1 MRILAANCGSSTL
14 KFKLIEVGN
23 EGASPNRGSVIAVGS
38 VERIGGGQPAVDFS
52 SENGEYL
59 QQPADIKD
67 HDAAIRCVFDWLRS
81 THLVGPDGPEAVG
94 HRIVH
99 GGDRFSEPA
108 LIEAETMDAIES
120 LVELAPLHNGPSL
133 AAIRAAREVLNSSVP
148 MVAVFDTAFH
158 STLPEHAAQY
168 AIPKDLAD
176 RHGIRRYGFHGI
188 AHRYMTERYAA
199 ITGTSVER
207 VKLVT
212 LQLGNGCS
220 ATAVRDGR
228 SVDTSMGFTPL
239 EGLMMG
245 TRSGNIDPF
254 LVGFLSRQENVD
266 VEEVER
272 WLNTRSGLLGVSGI
286 SRDVRELLEA
296 EARGETR
303 AALALEMFCYQI
315 RKYVGAYIT
324 ALGGT
329 DAVIFGGGIGENA
342 PQVRARICADMDW
355 CGLVLDLERN
365 ARTIGSEDR
374 ISTEDSSV
382 HAHVVSVDE
391 EMMIAHDTANYL
403 QKVG

>member
-14 KFKLIEVGN
+14 KFKLVEVGN
-23 EGASPNRGSVIAVGS
+23 EGSSPNRGSVVAVGG
-38 VERIGGGQPAVDFS
+38 VERIGSGQPAVDFS
-52 SENGEYL
+52 SENGEYF
-59 QQPADIKD
+59 QQSTNVED
-67 HDAAIRCVFDWLRS
+67 HDEAIRCVFDWLRS

-99 GGDRFSEPA
+99 GGDLFSEPA
-108 LIEAETMDAIES
+108 LIEDETMDAIES

-158 STLPEHAAQY
+158 RTLPEHAAQY
-168 AIPKDLAD
+168 AIPHELAD
-176 RHGIRRYGFHGI
+176 KYGIRRYGFHGT

-199 ITGTSVER
+199 ITGTSVEQI
-207 VKLVT
+207 KLVT

-220 ATAVRDGR
+220 ATAVKDGL

-266 VEEVER
+266 VAEVER
-272 WLNTRSGLLGVSGI
+272 WLNTRSGLRGVSGI

-315 RKYVGAYIT
+315 RKYIGAYIA

-329 DAVIFGGGIGENA
+329 DAVVFGGGIGENA
-342 PQVRARICADMDW
+342 PQVRARICADMGW
-355 CGLVLDLERN
+355 CGLMLDLERN
-365 ARTIGSEDR
+365 TRTIGFEDR
-374 ISTEDSSV
+374 ISTKDSSV
-382 HAHVVSVDE
+382 HAYVVSVDE
-391 EMMIAHDTANYL
+391 EMMIAYDTVTYL
-403 QKVG
+403 RRTS

>member
-14 KFKLIEVGN
+14 KFKLVEVGN
-23 EGASPNRGSVIAVGS
+23 EGSSPHRGSVVAVGG
-38 VERIGGGQPAVDFS
+38 VERIGSGQPAVDFS

-59 QQPADIKD
+59 QQSTNVED
-67 HDAAIRCVFDWLRS
+67 HDEAIRCVFDWLRS

-99 GGDRFSEPA
+99 GGDLFSKPA
-108 LIEAETMDAIES
+108 LIEDETMDAIES

-158 STLPEHAAQY
+158 RTLPEHAAQY
-168 AIPKDLAD
+168 AIPHELAD
-176 RHGIRRYGFHGI
+176 KYGIRRYGFHGT

-199 ITGTSVER
+199 ITGTSVEQI
-207 VKLVT
+207 KLVT

-220 ATAVRDGR
+220 ATAVKDGL

-266 VEEVER
+266 VAEVER
-272 WLNTRSGLLGVSGI
+272 WLNTRSGLRGVSGI

-315 RKYVGAYIT
+315 RKYIGAYIA

-329 DAVIFGGGIGENA
+329 DAVVFGGGIGENA
-342 PQVRARICADMDW
+342 PQVRARICAEMDW
-355 CGLVLDLERN
+355 CGLMLDLERN
-365 ARTIGSEDR
+365 TRTIGFEDR
-374 ISTEDSSV
+374 ISTKDSSV
-382 HAHVVSVDE
+382 HAYVVSVDE
-391 EMMIAHDTANYL
+391 EMMIAYDTVTYL
-403 QKVG
+403 RRTS

>member
-23 EGASPNRGSVIAVGS
+23 EGASPVRGSVVAVGS

-59 QQPADIKD
+59 QQPTDIKD

-108 LIEAETMDAIES
+108 LIEAEAMDAIES

-220 ATAVRDGR
+220 ATAVRDGL

-266 VEEVER
+266 VAEVER

-342 PQVRARICADMDW
+342 SQGTLNHQLFALGQRLHAFEHPLSGFLEAEHP
-355 CGLVLDLERN
+355 GL
-365 ARTIGSEDR
+365 SP
-374 ISTEDSSV
+374 
-382 HAHVVSVDE
+382 
-391 EMMIAHDTANYL
+391 
-403 QKVG
+403 

>member
-1 MRILAANCGSSTL
+1 
-14 KFKLIEVGN
+14 
-23 EGASPNRGSVIAVGS
+23 
-38 VERIGGGQPAVDFS
+38 
-52 SENGEYL
+52 
-59 QQPADIKD
+59 
-67 HDAAIRCVFDWLRS
+67 
-81 THLVGPDGPEAVG
+81 
-94 HRIVH
+94 
-99 GGDRFSEPA
+99 
-108 LIEAETMDAIES
+108 
-120 LVELAPLHNGPSL
+120 
-133 AAIRAAREVLNSSVP
+133 LNSSVP

-158 STLPEHAAQY
+158 RTLPEHAAQY
-168 AIPKDLAD
+168 AIPHELAD
-176 RHGIRRYGFHGI
+176 KYGIRRYGFHGT

-199 ITGTSVER
+199 ITGTSVEQI
-207 VKLVT
+207 KLVT

-220 ATAVRDGR
+220 ATAVKDGL

-266 VEEVER
+266 VAEVER
-272 WLNTRSGLLGVSGI
+272 WLNTRSGLRGVSGI

-382 HAHVVSVDE
+382 RAHVVSVDE
-391 EMMIAHDTANYL
+391 EMMIAYDTADYL
-403 QKVG
+403 QKIG

>member
-1 MRILAANCGSSTL
+1 MRILATNCGSSTL

-23 EGASPNRGSVIAVGS
+23 EGSSPDRGRVVAVGS
-38 VERIGGGQPAVDFS
+38 VERIGSGQPAVDFS
-52 SENGEYL
+52 SENGESL
-59 QQPADIKD
+59 QQSADIED
-67 HDAAIRCVFDWLRS
+67 HDGAVRCVFDWLRS
-81 THLVGPDGPEAVG
+81 TNLVGPDGPEAVG

-99 GGDRFSEPA
+99 GKDRFSEPA
-108 LIEAETMDAIES
+108 LIEDGTMDAIES
-120 LVELAPLHNGPSL
+120 LVDLAPLHNGPSL

-158 STLPEHAAQY
+158 RTLPEHAAQY
-168 AIPKDLAD
+168 AIPRELTDKY
-176 RHGIRRYGFHGI
+176 GIRRYGFHGT

-199 ITGTSVER
+199 ITGSSVEQ

-220 ATAVRDGR
+220 ATAVRDGL

-266 VEEVER
+266 VAEVER
-272 WLNTRSGLLGVSGI
+272 WLNTRSGLRGVSGI

-315 RKYVGAYIT
+315 RKYIGAYIA

-329 DAVIFGGGIGENA
+329 DAVVFGGGIGENA

-355 CGLVLDLERN
+355 CGLMLDLERN
-365 ARTIGSEDR
+365 TRTIGFEDR
-374 ISTEDSSV
+374 ISTKDSSV
-382 HAHVVSVDE
+382 HAYVVSVDE
-391 EMMIAHDTANYL
+391 EMMIAYDTVTYL
-403 QKVG
+403 RKTS

>member
-14 KFKLIEVGN
+14 KFKLVEVGN
-23 EGASPNRGSVIAVGS
+23 KGSSPNRGSVVAVGG
-38 VERIGGGQPAVDFS
+38 VERIGSGQPVVDFS

-59 QQPADIKD
+59 QQSTNIED
-67 HDAAIRCVFDWLRS
+67 HDEAIRCVFDWLRS

-99 GGDRFSEPA
+99 GGDLFSEPA
-108 LIEAETMDAIES
+108 LIEDETMDAIES

-158 STLPEHAAQY
+158 RTLPEHAAQY
-168 AIPKDLAD
+168 AIPQELAD
-176 RHGIRRYGFHGI
+176 KYGIRRYGFHGT

-199 ITGTSVER
+199 ITGTSVEQ

-220 ATAVRDGR
+220 ATAVRDGL

-266 VEEVER
+266 VAEVER
-272 WLNTRSGLLGVSGI
+272 WLNTRSGLRGVSGI

-315 RKYVGAYIT
+315 RKYIGAYIA

-329 DAVIFGGGIGENA
+329 DAVVFGGGIGENA

-355 CGLVLDLERN
+355 CGLMLDLERN
-365 ARTIGSEDR
+365 TRTIGFEDR
-374 ISTEDSSV
+374 ISTKDSSV
-382 HAHVVSVDE
+382 HAYVVSVDE
-391 EMMIAHDTANYL
+391 EMMIAYDTVTYL
-403 QKVG
+403 RRTS

>member
-52 SENGEYL
+52 SENGECL
-59 QQPADIKD
+59 QQPTDIKD

-220 ATAVRDGR
+220 ATAVRDGL

-342 PQVRARICADMDW
+342 SQVRARICADMDW

-391 EMMIAHDTANYL
+391 EMMIAYDTADYL